1 MAFRKTMFKVC
12 PNCGHKNPASEFM
25 CQKCMTDLSMVQP
38 TEDIQE
44 DKTII
49 QSSQKLYL
57 EGEGYR
63 IELSPDQEY
72 ILGRAGT
79 GMEYFKDNPYVSRR
93 HAKVYFKDG
102 QWFVEDLNSTN
113 GTYVNGKRIQKAKL
127 EDGCILEF
135 STYLR
140 LKVVIVQK

>member
-1 MAFRKTMFKVC
+1 
-12 PNCGHKNPASEFM
+12 
-25 CQKCMTDLSMVQP
+25 MTDLSMVQP

-79 GMEYFKDNPYVSRR
+79 GMEYFKDNLYVSRR
-93 HAKVYFKDG
+93 HAKIYFKDG
-102 QWFVEDLNSTN
+102 HWFVEDLGSTN
-113 GTYVNGKRIQKAKL
+113 GTYVNGKKVQKARL
-127 EDGCILEF
+127 ENGCTLEL
-135 STYLR
+135 SSYLK
-140 LKVVIVQK
+140 LKVVM